1 MCDNGVLVSDF
12 DGTLAWLSLTGRTHQ
27 WLSRHRS
34 GLILLIPFLPLIW
47 VGYLLRPPIRS
58 AKEVILRHKERGGRV
73 VVFSSTEDLAATRFI
88 IWSWLKAWQVPC
100 DRLVLRPNE
109 EVIEDFKAGVLME
122 EGCLVLLENEALIVA
137 ELIGRMLI
145 SGFRNISVTNRKR
158 YYTVCF
164 QKGGGVALIAGQDR

>member
-1 MCDNGVLVSDF
+1 M
-12 DGTLAWLSLTGRTHQ
+12 
-27 WLSRHRS
+27 
-34 GLILLIPFLPLIW
+34 
-47 VGYLLRPPIRS
+47 
-58 AKEVILRHKERGGRV
+58 
-73 VVFSSTEDLAATRFI
+73 VFSSTEDLAATRFI

-109 EVIEDFKAGVLME
+109 EVTEDFKAGVLME

-164 QKGGGVALIAGQDR
+164 QKGGSVALIAGQDR